1 MQIYLDY
8 NATAPLMPAARAAV
22 VAGLDLLN
30 ASSVHG
36 FGRAARA
43 AVSHARDVIAG
54 FLGVRPAQIIF
65 TSGAT
70 EALVTALR
78 GVSVATYI
86 ISAVEHEAVRATAQT
101 LSPLPYRERVAAK
114 QPGEGYNERN
124 PSSGAN
130 APPSPLKGEGNL
142 WIIPVDKNGII
153 NLEELEQ
160 VLKTAAT
167 PALVAV
173 QFVNN
178 ETGVIQPVADII
190 ALAKQYQALTLI
202 DAVQAV
208 GRIDLS
214 PMLGADMMPSP
225 RSGADMI
232 VLAAHKMGGPRGA
245 AALVLREGLSITP
258 LITGGGQEERRR
270 AGTENVAAIMGFGTA
285 IEHIQISL
293 DKQKDLE
300 TWREQM
306 ETEIVAALPSVK
318 FYGQNAPRVANTSM
332 LALPGVQAA
341 TQLMNLD
348 LAGIAVSS
356 GAACASGKVAPSHV
370 LMAMGEGKEIAES
383 AIRVSSGWATTAQD
397 FQEFTRIYLEMAR
410 RLS

>member
-8 NATAPLMPAARAAV
+8 NATAPLMPAPKAALV
-22 VAGLDLLN
+22 GALDLLN

-36 FGRAARA
+36 FGRAARR
-43 AVSHARDVIAG
+43 AVSHARDVLAVY
-54 FLGVRPAQIIF
+54 LSVKPAQIIF

-78 GVSVATYI
+78 GVRANSYI
-86 ISAVEHEAVRATAQT
+86 ISAVEHEAVRATAPDA
-101 LSPLPYRERVAAK
+101 LIV
-114 QPGEGYNERN
+114 
-124 PSSGAN
+124 
-130 APPSPLKGEGNL
+130 
-142 WIIPVDKNGII
+142 PVDANGILDLAQ
-153 NLEELEQ
+153 LEE
-160 VLKTAAT
+160 VLKSAAA

-190 ALAKQYQALTLI
+190 RLVQQYHALTLI

-214 PMLGADMMPSP
+214 PMLQADMM
-225 RSGADMI
+225 
-232 VLAAHKMGGPRGA
+232 VVAAHKMGGPRGA
-245 AALVLREGLSITP
+245 AALVVREGLSITP

-270 AGTENVAAIMGFGTA
+270 AGTENVAAIAGFGAA
-285 IEHIQISL
+285 IENISESL
-293 DKQKDLE
+293 NKQKQLGE
-300 TWREQM
+300 WREAM
-306 ETEIVAALPSVK
+306 ETEIAAALPSVK
-318 FYGQNAPRVANTSM
+318 FFGQPGLTKDGPPRISNTSM
-332 LALPGVQAA
+332 FALPGVTAS

-370 LMAMGEGKEIAES
+370 LMAMGAVKEIAES
-383 AIRVSSGWATTAQD
+383 AIRVSSGWATTEED
-397 FQEFTRIYLEMAR
+397 FKVFTKNYIEMAR

>member
-1 MQIYLDY
+1 
-8 NATAPLMPAARAAV
+8 
-22 VAGLDLLN
+22 
-30 ASSVHG
+30 
-36 FGRAARA
+36 
-43 AVSHARDVIAG
+43 
-54 FLGVRPAQIIF
+54 
-65 TSGAT
+65 
-70 EALVTALR
+70 
-78 GVSVATYI
+78 
-86 ISAVEHEAVRATAQT
+86 
-101 LSPLPYRERVAAK
+101 
-114 QPGEGYNERN
+114 
-124 PSSGAN
+124 
-130 APPSPLKGEGNL
+130 
-142 WIIPVDKNGII
+142 
-153 NLEELEQ
+153 
-160 VLKTAAT
+160 
-167 PALVAV
+167 
-173 QFVNN
+173 
-178 ETGVIQPVADII
+178 
-190 ALAKQYQALTLI
+190 
-202 DAVQAV
+202 
-208 GRIDLS
+208 
-214 PMLGADMMPSP
+214 
-225 RSGADMI
+225 MI